1 MSDETIEPE
10 PPVLEESLA
19 EALDELEAY
28 LNAQPDSKLMELTL
42 PFGSRWVLNDAG
54 LDITRLRDEADVLV
68 KATPLSDRI
77 LDNHL
82 GHVTYWVSQRMML
95 DANEERQPEMAATQL
110 EVARA
115 TLAQRADLL
124 DEQGFPLVA
133 TGLRRAAEESSGGAP
148 PDDLLWTAM
157 ATRIAES
164 VL

>member
-1 MSDETIEPE
+1 VSDDAAA
-10 PPVLEESLA
+10 PPVLEESLLD
-19 EALDELEAY
+19 ALAELEAY
-28 LNAQPDSKLMELTL
+28 LELRPEDELASLVL

-54 LDITRLRDEADVLV
+54 LDVTRLRDEADVLV

-77 LDNHL
+77 LLNHVE
-82 GHVTYWVSQRMML
+82 HVTYWVSQRMML
-95 DANEERQPEMAATQL
+95 DEQEQRQPERAAAQL

-115 TLAQRADLL
+115 TLLQRAALL
-124 DEQGFPLVA
+124 EEQGFPLVA
-133 TGLRRAAEESSGGAP
+133 LGLRRAVEESSGGKP